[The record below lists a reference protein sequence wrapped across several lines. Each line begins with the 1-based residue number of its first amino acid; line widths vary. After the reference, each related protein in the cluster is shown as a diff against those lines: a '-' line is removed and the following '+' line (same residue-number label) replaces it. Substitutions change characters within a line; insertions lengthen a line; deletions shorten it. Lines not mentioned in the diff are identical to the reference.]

1 MWARLLRPASEA
13 HAAGL
18 ALRLTCVEMLLR
30 PMGPWGVRP
39 FLLAGALLAL
49 VSTRVLEAPLTWLVL
64 AALVGAR
71 VVADWPLPD
80 NHVYLLG
87 YWALAAALATWGTLA
102 LEAAIA
108 ALSLAPLPGR
118 VAEGLRHAAL
128 LAFCLTTYALA
139 PVAGFGWILVAL
151 GAAQC
156 RPESQRL
163 RAAYVATYALVL

>member
-87 YWALAAALATWGTLA
+87 YWALAA
-102 LEAAIA
+102 
-108 ALSLAPLPGR
+108 
-118 VAEGLRHAAL
+118 GL
-128 LAFCLTTYALA
+128 
-139 PVAGFGWILVAL
+139 AL
-151 GAAQC
+151 GATDPA
-156 RPESQRL
+156 RTLARASRL
-163 RAAYVATYALVL
+163 LVGFAFAFAVLWKAFLSPDYLDGRFFRVT